1 MKKFKC
7 NSTYKIH
14 LTYSRTI
21 LNEIFFNYT
30 YFLLLGNEGYFLFSF
45 LLAEGENR
53 LINNLFVPSLRI
65 SESLN
70 LNQNQLIEAFSLIE
84 KLNLINIYFDQNKNR
99 YIYELKKPLDCKEFF
114 ENTYFSN
121 LLLAKIGKENYDLNL
136 KFLQE
141 KIFTKKIENFELI
154 NDLSESKEN
163 FSKSDYFYLNQKEKD
178 QYNFSV
184 LYLLLKQKGIKYE
197 IFFDLKLKKL
207 LNEFAIIYGL
217 DNFEFAR
224 IISEAYDFSNGF
236 NIEKFKEIITKN
248 YQKRILDNHYNSFV
262 EKEKLKWN
270 HLQIIT
276 PEKFLLDLLNINNLI
291 NSHQKLIIILREKY
305 SFSDYFINIL
315 LDYSYL
321 VNNHQIVKNYILKIA
336 NSIKEENI
344 KDPTYLINYLK
355 QSFRLK
361 NNNVAKTREIKWEQF
376 NLNQELNNVSL
387 GNKNLFKDILIKN
400 EK

>member
-1 MKKFKC
+1 MKKFKYY
-7 NSTYKIH
+7 STYKIH
-14 LTYSRTI
+14 LNYSRTI

-30 YFLLLGNEGYFLFSF
+30 YFLLLGKEGFFLFSF

-53 LINNLFVPSLRI
+53 LINNLFIPSARI
-65 SESLN
+65 SQSLD

-84 KLNLINIYFDQNKNR
+84 KLNLINIYFDQKKNR
-99 YIYELKKPLDCKEFF
+99 YIYELKKPLECNEFF
-114 ENTYFSN
+114 KNTYFTN

-136 KFLQE
+136 KFLQ
-141 KIFTKKIENFELI
+141 KKIINIKVDSFELI
-154 NDLSESKEN
+154 NDFKQEQEN
-163 FSKSDYFYLNQKEKD
+163 INLNDNLYSNQKEKD
-178 QYNFSV
+178 HYNFSV

-197 IFFDLKLKKL
+197 AFFNFKLKKL
-207 LNEFAIIYGL
+207 LNEYENIYGL

-224 IISEAYDFSNGF
+224 IISESYDFLNGF
-236 NIEKFKEIITKN
+236 DLEKFKEIIVKN
-248 YQKRILDNHYNSFV
+248 YQKRILNNYHNSFI
-262 EKEKLKWN
+262 EKERLKWN

-276 PEKFLLDLLNINNLI
+276 PENFLLDLLNIDTLI
-291 NSHQKLIIILREKY
+291 NSHQKLITILREKY
-305 SFSDYFINIL
+305 FFSDYFINIL

-321 VNNHQIVKNYILKIA
+321 VNNKQIVKNYILKIA

-361 NNNVAKTREIKWEQF
+361 NSNIAKTKEIKWNQL
-376 NLNQELNNVSL
+376 NLEDEINNISL
-387 GNKNLFKDILIKN
+387 DDKNLFKDVLYKN